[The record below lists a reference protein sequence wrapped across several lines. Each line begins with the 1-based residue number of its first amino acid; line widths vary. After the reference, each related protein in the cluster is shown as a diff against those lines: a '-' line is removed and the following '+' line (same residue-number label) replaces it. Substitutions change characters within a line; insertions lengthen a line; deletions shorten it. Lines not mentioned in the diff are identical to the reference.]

1 MLQTTIKYS
10 NPQSAIN
17 LLLARAHAVEDMAKR
32 LAKGSN
38 DRDSLLEA
46 RQRYVSEAFKV
57 EQVAFGVYHMP
68 KEIRELVEGA
78 TPALAIDVPELT
90 KWLCKACGQATRLH
104 EFTDYCM
111 RCVYEDSG
119 PGLEPETPAPTRK
132 KLTPKEIIIE
142 VLNTYSLAIQTRVEA
157 ELRRRGFTISEF
169 CYTTS
174 TRKRNLTAS
183 RFGAAWQIALSGGW
197 ELPKYTGQ
205 PFLVNSQETDSQ
217 YQVYCAAVD
226 GHRGNQ
232 CCCYDETRQADKLG
246 GFCKHSIAAYMVF
259 LACKALEAN
268 QLGQKVAA

>member
-1 MLQTTIKYS
+1 
-10 NPQSAIN
+10 
-17 LLLARAHAVEDMAKR
+17 
-32 LAKGSN
+32 
-38 DRDSLLEA
+38 
-46 RQRYVSEAFKV
+46 
-57 EQVAFGVYHMP
+57 
-68 KEIRELVEGA
+68 
-78 TPALAIDVPELT
+78 
-90 KWLCKACGQATRLH
+90 
-104 EFTDYCM
+104 M

-217 YQVYCAAVD
+217 YQVYCAA
-226 GHRGNQ
+226 
-232 CCCYDETRQADKLG
+232 ADKLG